1 MTLGEGI
8 EQLYVFA
15 VFFALGLGFSLI
27 YIFGVG
33 LTKSK
38 LAAII
43 YDSVFG
49 AGAIFVVWKTN
60 LEINNGE
67 FRAFIFIGLALGC
80 VTTYFTC
87 KSTLDKL
94 SAMLY
99 NLFTTKFV
107 EKGNGTDILQE
118 VNIDNIRSGNAGAG
132 AAGLHAVSNTDSMVV
147 TKPTRRRVKRDDTAG
162 ARKRRRPAKATRVS
176 SNRRLRKGVGRKTRS
191 N

>member
-1 MTLGEGI
+1 MTLGEGV

-15 VFFALGLGFSLI
+15 VFFALGVGFSLI

-33 LTKSK
+33 ITKSK
-38 LAAII
+38 LAAIV

-49 AGAIFVVWKTN
+49 AGAIFVTWKTN

-80 VTTYFTC
+80 VITYLTC
-87 KSTLDKL
+87 KRTLDKL

-107 EKGNGTDILQE
+107 DKGNGTDILQK
-118 VNIDNIRSGNAGAG
+118 VNIDNIRGGNAGAG
-132 AAGLHAVSNTDSMVV
+132 AAGLHAVSDTDSMVV
-147 TKPTRRRVKRDDTAG
+147 TKSTRRRVKRNDTASAG
-162 ARKRRRPAKATRVS
+162 KRRRPTKIARVS
-176 SNRRLRKGVGRKTRS
+176 SNRRLRKGVGRKTRP